1 MALIDRLRRRPP
13 VSSDSFSPAPAFR
26 VVYGDATRFVG
37 DAETLRLM
45 RDGHAQTAAQEQFLV
60 LDMLAEDGRATV
72 RDDGFTVPAEEIARL
87 DDADAELLGL
97 PRRFSGELTATVH
110 TWTASR
116 GFRIDLDLRVGAH
129 PVTPDRRGPV
139 VLVDGSLY
147 RVSLPLLRALR
158 ALDDHAA
165 LSRETRT
172 EAENVRLVARLQ
184 AAGRLAVESDDPGSR
199 DEHFHLSLG
208 ALDRFST
215 VTPTSIGLTVELQTD
230 GSLAVEPD
238 LGAEVDRALLSSRWH
253 QLDRVRPEASP
264 GPEDPTTDEP
274 NVRTSDGAVIRASD
288 TLVLLEPAQLAAVRE
303 VRERPG
309 IPAGEVAQF
318 LRAPGSYYD
327 PTLVDVDIKFSIRV
341 TGLGVIAPI
350 TFNVA
355 SSTGL
360 DWFSTVGTLS
370 GPEAL
375 TNAAK
380 TTGEQEAIERTVA
393 QAWEDGES
401 VVAVGESVVDISNH
415 SRVEEALAASRRR
428 IRDLALE
435 RDVAPPRPPADAASG
450 QVTVGMHIRD
460 AVDTNDLLR
469 TRALQA
475 RPLRPVD
482 YALLDR
488 MPFPHQRAGIDWMT
502 GLMQSAVLHDEGHV
516 PRVQGALLADD
527 MGLGKTYMA
536 LVALGETHQ
545 AQIDA
550 GREPLPVLAVMPLG
564 LLENWLEELASTFGT
579 RHGPFEDVVV
589 LQGSGLADYRL
600 HGAPRE
606 TAARVEDLDVH
617 GMVRSD
623 RIHASLRI
631 GSGWKEAR
639 LDRPGVLVL
648 TTYDTLRRYQ
658 VSLGLVDWGVV
669 VLDEAQ
675 ATKNPEIL
683 ATRAAKGLK
692 ARFKLLATGTPVENS
707 LRDFWSLVDTA
718 QPGLLGTWG
727 QFQGS
732 WVTPMGEASAEE
744 HQRLGRELREVV
756 GPFMLRRVK
765 EDHLLDLP
773 PKHVHEY
780 PYAMPTGQVQTYDG
794 VLAAHRGRAGAKGAA
809 LKTLHELS
817 AVSLHPGLLAGRLS
831 SDPAGLD
838 ASARTLVTVRLVL
851 DEVRAKGEKAI
862 VFAKTKELQRALAL
876 WLLDRYDLRVD
887 VVNGDTAATGT
898 GGETRMGRI
907 RAFEARE
914 GFNVIIMSPLA
925 VGVGLTVVGANHA
938 IHLERHW
945 NPAKEAQATD
955 RIYRIGQKREVHVHY
970 PIALHPD
977 VDSFDVNLDRLL
989 RTKVALKDA
998 VMVPQE
1004 VKQDELERALGLV

>member
-1 MALIDRLRRRPP
+1 MALIDRFRRRASVP
-13 VSSDSFSPAPAFR
+13 DDAFSPMPGFR
-26 VVYGDATRFVG
+26 VVYGEATRFIA
-37 DAETLRLM
+37 DAETLGLM
-45 RDGHAQTAAQEQFLV
+45 QGGRAQRTAQEQFLV
-60 LDMLAEDGRATV
+60 LDMLAEEGRATT

-87 DDADAELLGL
+87 ADADAELLGL
-97 PRRFSGELTATVH
+97 PQRFTGELVASVH
-110 TWTASR
+110 TWTASPD
-116 GFRIDLDLRVGAH
+116 FRVDLDLRGGTH
-129 PVTPDRRGPV
+129 PVAADRRGPV
-139 VLVDGSLY
+139 ILVEGSLH

-165 LSRETRT
+165 LSREART

-184 AAGRLAVESDDPGSR
+184 AANHLATESEDPGSR
-199 DEHFHLSLG
+199 DAHFDLSLG

-215 VTPTSIGLTVELQTD
+215 ITPTSVGLIVEPQAD
-230 GSLAVEPD
+230 GSLTVEPD
-238 LGAEVDRALLSSRWH
+238 LGSEVDRALLTSRWR
-253 QLDRVRPEASP
+253 QLDRIRPVLSRLDER
-264 GPEDPTTDEP
+264 PTTDEASARP
-274 NVRTSDGAVIRASD
+274 LDGTVIRAQD

-303 VRERPG
+303 VRERPE
-309 IPAGEVAQF
+309 IPADEVAQF
-318 LRAPGSYYD
+318 LEAPGSYYD
-327 PTLVDVDIKFSIRV
+327 PTVVDVDIKFSIRV
-341 TGLGVIAPI
+341 NGLGVIAPI
-350 TFNVA
+350 TFNEA

-360 DWFSTVGTLS
+360 DWFSTVGSLS

-375 TNAAK
+375 TNVAK
-380 TTGEQEAIERTVA
+380 TSGEQDVIERTVA

-415 SRVEEALAASRRR
+415 SRVQEALAASRSR

-435 RDVAPPRPPADAASG
+435 RDAAPAGTPAEATSR

-460 AVDTNDLLR
+460 AVDTHDALR
-469 TRALQA
+469 TRASQA
-475 RPLRPVD
+475 TPIRSVD

-502 GLMQSAVLHDEGHV
+502 GLMQSALLGDEDGL

-536 LVALGETHQ
+536 LVALAEAHQ
-545 AQIDA
+545 AQINA

-564 LLENWLEELASTFGT
+564 LLENWLEEVASTFGT
-579 RHGPFEDVVV
+579 RYGPFEDVVV

-600 HGAPRE
+600 RGASRE
-606 TAARVEDLDVH
+606 TSARVEDLDGH

-631 GSGWKEAR
+631 GPGWKEAR

-727 QFQGS
+727 HFQSS
-732 WVTPMGEASAEE
+732 WVTPMSEASAED
-744 HQRLGRELREVV
+744 HQRLGRELREAV

-773 PKHVHEY
+773 PKRVHEY
-780 PYAMPTGQVQTYDG
+780 PYAMPTGQVHAYDD
-794 VLAAHRGRAGAKGAA
+794 VLVAHRGRAGAKGAA

-838 ASARTLVTVRLVL
+838 ASARTLVTVRVVL

-876 WLLDRYDLRVD
+876 WLLGRYGLRVD